1 MTDNNIDDGMMD
13 FEMGW
18 DFDESEE
25 PTEEELRLS
34 MKEDIDPEQIDL
46 SAPQGV
52 NIEDPIQ
59 AYLKEIERTP
69 ILSEEEEAEL
79 GRRMAEGDEEAK
91 NKMSQANLRLVV
103 GIARQYA
110 NQGVAFQDLIQEG
123 NLGLL
128 TAIDK
133 FDDQKGFNFRTYA
146 NWWIKQAVTQAIEE
160 QTQSAQIS
168 AHLVNEMNRQQQV
181 SEQLTR
187 DLGRTPTVEEIANRM
202 GVSVD
207 TVQEIMKISQDVQD
221 LSKSDDEE
229 EEDQSEEANPEEEQP
244 EVEVVGNEKSELE
257 EDMKEETPLKEQ
269 MEEALTSLTEQ
280 EQEVVRMRYGLDHE
294 MPRTPDEVGKKL
306 GLSED
311 EVQEIEAS
319 AMKKLQSQ
327 NQSGG
332 FQGYV
337 DED

>member
-133 FDDQKGFNFRTYA
+133 FDDQKGFRFRTYA